1 MVAKKNE
8 LTPAKPPKTMGAC
21 ADKIY
26 TLRQKI
32 SEKTKSLILELEQ
45 LELDLKALEEHII
58 NNLPKSEASGVAGK
72 LARVTITKTP
82 VPRVQ
87 DWDSFYKHIKKT
99 GEFDLLSR
107 GISREAIR
115 ERWEAKK
122 KVPGVGTF
130 DVIKVS
136 VNKL

>member
-1 MVAKKNE
+1 MATKEKE
-8 LTPAKPPKTMGAC
+8 LKPAKPPKTMGAC

-26 TLRQKI
+26 QLRQEI
-32 SEKTKSLILELEQ
+32 SELKKKQAAELEQ
-45 LELDLKALEEHII
+45 REVDLKALEEHVI

-72 LARVTITKTP
+72 LARITVTKTP
-82 VPRVQ
+82 VPQVQ

-107 GISREAIR
+107 GISKEAIR
-115 ERWEAKK
+115 ERWGNKK